1 MYNTNISCVCLS
13 VCLSVCSI
21 SGRVLV
27 YGSSLSAYCCV
38 RYLLEQVGLAG
49 ERISLV
55 LPHTAA
61 CFNNPE
67 VEKQVQKAIA
77 TSGEGLSIIHNL
89 IPILCAYLPTFPKTF
104 PGLASFNYIH
114 DNYWLINELLLKFT
128 SLCVK
133 IEQELKQE
141 GVIFDSI

>member
-1 MYNTNISCVCLS
+1 MVIGLIDFTDSSYLQTFHVCVY
-13 VCLSVCSI
+13 LSVCSII

-38 RYLLEQVGLAG
+38 QYLLEQVGLAG
-49 ERISLV
+49 ERITLV

-77 TSGEGLSIIHNL
+77 TSGEGLSIIY
-89 IPILCAYLPTFPKTF
+89 I
-104 PGLASFNYIH
+104 ASYP
-114 DNYWLINELLLKFT
+114 Y
-128 SLCVK
+128 SV
-133 IEQELKQE
+133 
-141 GVIFDSI
+141 